1 MARNSGVTRG
11 GFCVIKPDILCGSV
25 RFGNHPNIDAAAAAY
40 INPVK
45 LVCDFCL

>member
-1 MARNSGVTRG
+1 MARDCG

-25 RFGNHPNIDAAAAAY
+25 RFGNHPNIAAAATAAY

-45 LVCDFCL
+45 LALYLCV